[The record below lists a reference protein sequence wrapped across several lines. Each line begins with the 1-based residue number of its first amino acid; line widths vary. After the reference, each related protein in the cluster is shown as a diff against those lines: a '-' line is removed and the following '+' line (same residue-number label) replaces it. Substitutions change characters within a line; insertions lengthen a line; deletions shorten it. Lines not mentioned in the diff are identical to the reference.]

1 MGTPIIRMQ
10 QIQKR
15 YGRDRLEVHA
25 LKGVNLTITAGEF
38 VAITG
43 PSGSGKTTL
52 VSLIGCLDLPDGGA
66 YYLNGQDVT
75 MLNRDTLAQVRNQT
89 VGFVFQS
96 FNLLPRTSALENV
109 ETPMIYAGVGKRERR
124 QRALKLLKTFGLADR
139 LDYLPNQLSGGQQQR
154 VAIARAL
161 ANDPKILLTDEP
173 TGNLDSATGA
183 EVMDILERLNRKENV
198 TVIVITHE
206 PEVAARAQRKLN
218 LLDGILEA

>member
-1 MGTPIIRMQ
+1 MQ

-15 YGRDRLEVHA
+15 YGRNRLEVHA

-52 VSLIGCLDLPDGGA
+52 VNLIGCLDLPDGGA

-75 MLNRDTLAQVRNQT
+75 MLNRDTLAQVRNRT

-139 LDYLPNQLSGGQQQR
+139 LDHLPNQLSGGQQQR

-173 TGNLDSATGA
+173 TGNLDTTTGA